1 MIITQ
6 LLKSL
11 MPIKINPDRDFLDQ
25 RLELYEKLYLH
36 EISRKEMLLSR
47 LNFSITLGIAVIS
60 LTIYLIKESLNF
72 DISITSIIFW
82 ILSAISITSIFSLLF
97 FLWAFV
103 IPFNDEIIPDS
114 DDLEKYHT
122 QLIEYYESSNYIPY
136 ETEVRFKK
144 ELLERYSKCATI
156 YARNNLKRSHRFYQ
170 MNCATAC
177 AIVFMLFSIIPFQL
191 SATTKDS
198 QQMSQQRPPP
208 PTMPPAKSTKGDN
221 GRPPSQKPK

>member
-1 MIITQ
+1 MIIAQ

-11 MPIKINPDRDFLDQ
+11 MPIKIDPDRDSLDQ

-60 LTIYLIKESLNF
+60 LTTYLIKESLNF
-72 DISITSIIFW
+72 DISITSIAFW

-114 DDLEKYHT
+114 DELEKHYT
-122 QLIEYYESSNYIPY
+122 QLKKYYELYNDIPN
-136 ETEVRFKK
+136 ETEFLFKK
-144 ELLERYSKCATI
+144 ELLE
-156 YARNNLKRSHRFYQ
+156 
-170 MNCATAC
+170 
-177 AIVFMLFSIIPFQL
+177 
-191 SATTKDS
+191 
-198 QQMSQQRPPP
+198 
-208 PTMPPAKSTKGDN
+208 
-221 GRPPSQKPK
+221 